1 MNTPA
6 PLPLPAPL
14 TDLRWSGL
22 TDRGKV
28 RPNNEDSFLALAFDG
43 REVRRLGKIGTASSA
58 TSDFVFAV
66 SDGMGGAKSGEF
78 ASRITVEKITQLLPK
93 SFKLSASGMSS
104 GFTDI
109 LLEVFHAIHYELLK
123 FGYSY
128 EECLG
133 MGTTLTLGWLTP
145 GWLYF
150 GHIGDSRLYYLPQSG
165 GITQLTHDHTHV
177 GYLRRQ
183 GQINEREARAHP
195 MRNALHQAL
204 GAGHQFIEPQFGA
217 VALTPG
223 DRFVLCSDGL
233 VDGLGNATSRNSSA
247 RPRRPRKNALPPNA
261 SSPPPLKIPAKIT
274 PPPSPSNS
282 SSQPRPPPPAPKI
295 LNAPQ
300 RRDDHDA
307 FRLRHPQTRRL
318 QPPPPRWPN
327 PPRPRPHR
335 AGLHALFSRRL
346 SRSRRRAHRR
356 PRRHR
361 RTLVG

>member
-1 MNTPA
+1 MTTPA
-6 PLPLPAPL
+6 PLPLPAPQP
-14 TDLRWSGL
+14 DLRWSGL

-43 REVRRLGKIGTASSA
+43 REVRRLGKIGNASSA

-233 VDGLGNATSRNSSA
+233 VDGLWERHIEELIRT
-247 RPRRPRKNALPPNA
+247 
-261 SSPPPLKIPAKIT
+261 
-274 PPPSPSNS
+274 PSPTEKKRSPAERLVAASLENS
-282 SSQPRPPPPAPKI
+282 GQDNTTALAFELLVPTAPAAARAKNPKRTPAP
-295 LNAPQ
+295 
-300 RRDDHDA
+300 
-307 FRLRHPQTRRL
+307 
-318 QPPPPRWPN
+318 
-327 PPRPRPHR
+327 
-335 AGLHALFSRRL
+335 
-346 SRSRRRAHRR
+346 
-356 PRRHR
+356 
-361 RTLVG
+361 

>member
-43 REVRRLGKIGTASSA
+43 REVRRLGKIGNASSA

-233 VDGLGNATSRNSSA
+233 VDGLWERHIEELIRT
-247 RPRRPRKNALPPNA
+247 
-261 SSPPPLKIPAKIT
+261 
-274 PPPSPSNS
+274 PSPTEKKRSPAERLVAASLENS
-282 SSQPRPPPPAPKI
+282 GQDNTTALAFELLVPTAPAAARAKNPKRTPAP
-295 LNAPQ
+295 
-300 RRDDHDA
+300 
-307 FRLRHPQTRRL
+307 
-318 QPPPPRWPN
+318 
-327 PPRPRPHR
+327 
-335 AGLHALFSRRL
+335 
-346 SRSRRRAHRR
+346 
-356 PRRHR
+356 
-361 RTLVG
+361 

>member
-43 REVRRLGKIGTASSA
+43 REVRRLGKIGNASSA

-233 VDGLGNATSRNSSA
+233 VDGLWVRHIE
-247 RPRRPRKNALPPNA
+247 AL
-261 SSPPPLKIPAKIT
+261 IRT
-274 PPPSPSNS
+274 PSPTEKKRSPAERLVAASLENS
-282 SSQPRPPPPAPKI
+282 GQDNTTALAFELLVPTAPAAARAKNSKRTPAP
-295 LNAPQ
+295 
-300 RRDDHDA
+300 R
-307 FRLRHPQTRRL
+307 
-318 QPPPPRWPN
+318 
-327 PPRPRPHR
+327 
-335 AGLHALFSRRL
+335 
-346 SRSRRRAHRR
+346 
-356 PRRHR
+356 
-361 RTLVG
+361 

>member
-1 MNTPA
+1 MTA
-6 PLPLPAPL
+6 PVRLPSPTLRP
-14 TDLRWSGL
+14 DLSWSGL

-78 ASRITVEKITQLLPK
+78 ASRITVEKITQLLPR
-93 SFKLSASGMSS
+93 SFKLSASGMSR

-123 FGYSY
+123 LGYSY
-128 EECLG
+128 EECRG

-165 GITQLTHDHTHV
+165 GMTQLTHDHTHV

-233 VDGLGNATSRNSSA
+233 IDGLWDRHIEELIRTPSAPEARYAPAERLVAAALENSGQDNTTALTFELLTPAAPAT
-247 RPRRPRKNALPPNA
+247 PRFKKSKR
-261 SSPPPLKIPAKIT
+261 
-274 PPPSPSNS
+274 
-282 SSQPRPPPPAPKI
+282 PPAP
-295 LNAPQ
+295 P
-300 RRDDHDA
+300 
-307 FRLRHPQTRRL
+307 
-318 QPPPPRWPN
+318 
-327 PPRPRPHR
+327 
-335 AGLHALFSRRL
+335 
-346 SRSRRRAHRR
+346 
-356 PRRHR
+356 
-361 RTLVG
+361 

>member
-1 MNTPA
+1 MTTPA
-6 PLPLPAPL
+6 PLPLPAPQP
-14 TDLRWSGL
+14 DLRWSGL

-43 REVRRLGKIGTASSA
+43 REVRRLGKIGNASSA

-233 VDGLGNATSRNSSA
+233 VDGLWERHIEELIRT
-247 RPRRPRKNALPPNA
+247 
-261 SSPPPLKIPAKIT
+261 
-274 PPPSPSNS
+274 PSPTEKKRSPAERLVAASLENS
-282 SSQPRPPPPAPKI
+282 GQDKTTALAFELLVPTAPAAARAKNSKRTQAPR
-295 LNAPQ
+295 
-300 RRDDHDA
+300 
-307 FRLRHPQTRRL
+307 
-318 QPPPPRWPN
+318 
-327 PPRPRPHR
+327 
-335 AGLHALFSRRL
+335 
-346 SRSRRRAHRR
+346 
-356 PRRHR
+356 
-361 RTLVG
+361 

>member
-1 MNTPA
+1 MKMNFPNALPPPA
-6 PLPLPAPL
+6 TVP
-14 TDLRWSGL
+14 DLSWSGL

-43 REVRRLGKIGTASSA
+43 REVRRLGKIGNASSA
-58 TSDFVFAV
+58 ASDFVFAV

-128 EECLG
+128 EECRG
-133 MGTTLTLGWLTP
+133 MGTTLTLVWLTP

-183 GQINEREARAHP
+183 GEINEREARAHP

-217 VALTPG
+217 VALTRG

-233 VDGLGNATSRNSSA
+233 IDGLWERQIEELIRT
-247 RPRRPRKNALPPNA
+247 
-261 SSPPPLKIPAKIT
+261 
-274 PPPSPSNS
+274 PSPGEKKLSPAERLVAASLENS
-282 SSQPRPPPPAPKI
+282 GQDNTTALTFELLTPTAPTATQAKNSKRI
-295 LNAPQ
+295 KE
-300 RRDDHDA
+300 
-307 FRLRHPQTRRL
+307 
-318 QPPPPRWPN
+318 
-327 PPRPRPHR
+327 
-335 AGLHALFSRRL
+335 SR
-346 SRSRRRAHRR
+346 
-356 PRRHR
+356 
-361 RTLVG
+361 

>member
-1 MNTPA
+1 MTTPA
-6 PLPLPAPL
+6 PLPLPAPQP
-14 TDLRWSGL
+14 DLRWSGL

-43 REVRRLGKIGTASSA
+43 REVRRLGKIGNASSA

-233 VDGLGNATSRNSSA
+233 VDGLWERHIEELIRT
-247 RPRRPRKNALPPNA
+247 
-261 SSPPPLKIPAKIT
+261 
-274 PPPSPSNS
+274 PSPTEKKRSPAERLVAASLENS
-282 SSQPRPPPPAPKI
+282 GQDNTTALAFELLVPTAPAAARAKNSKRTPAP
-295 LNAPQ
+295 
-300 RRDDHDA
+300 R
-307 FRLRHPQTRRL
+307 
-318 QPPPPRWPN
+318 
-327 PPRPRPHR
+327 
-335 AGLHALFSRRL
+335 
-346 SRSRRRAHRR
+346 
-356 PRRHR
+356 
-361 RTLVG
+361 

>member
-1 MNTPA
+1 
-6 PLPLPAPL
+6 
-14 TDLRWSGL
+14 
-22 TDRGKV
+22 
-28 RPNNEDSFLALAFDG
+28 
-43 REVRRLGKIGTASSA
+43 
-58 TSDFVFAV
+58 
-66 SDGMGGAKSGEF
+66 MGGAKSGEF

-128 EECLG
+128 EECRG

-233 VDGLGNATSRNSSA
+233 VDGLWERHIEELIRT
-247 RPRRPRKNALPPNA
+247 
-261 SSPPPLKIPAKIT
+261 
-274 PPPSPSNS
+274 PSPTEKKLTPAERLVAASLENS
-282 SSQPRPPPPAPKI
+282 GQDNTTALAFELLVPTAPAAARAKNSKRTPAP
-295 LNAPQ
+295 Q
-300 RRDDHDA
+300 
-307 FRLRHPQTRRL
+307 
-318 QPPPPRWPN
+318 
-327 PPRPRPHR
+327 
-335 AGLHALFSRRL
+335 
-346 SRSRRRAHRR
+346 
-356 PRRHR
+356 
-361 RTLVG
+361 